1 MYSIKRTSP
10 LLRYGLAVLVV
21 GVALGLKVLLDPVI
35 TQDVPFLLLFGAV
48 MVSAWYGGLGPGLL
62 TMVLAG
68 LATDYLFLRPQDP
81 FAPGVI
87 PLLVFFVEG
96 TLVCL
101 LTEALRTARRR
112 AEASKAEAERDHE
125 RLRRS
130 EEHFRSLVEG
140 MREHA
145 IFTLD
150 PQGRVANW
158 EAERLTGFPAKEVVG
173 EHFSLFFAD
182 DDVEQ
187 DRPQRHLE
195 SAADQDRYGEE
206 VLFARRDGSRFLAS
220 TTTTALRDRRGKLRG
235 FSVVAQDITEQREA
249 EERLEESGALYRN
262 VVEQVAENIF
272 LLDPDTGLILQAN
285 ASLLRSLGYEAGE
298 LRWLTV
304 YDIVAPEDPELDIG
318 YVMEQGHLSI
328 GERRFRR
335 KDGALIDVEVS
346 ASAITYGGR
355 PALCVV
361 AHDVTRR
368 KRVEEALIRSLNV
381 QLALCHTAQILGSS
395 LEWEEIGSRLLEV
408 VRRVSNLTTAVI
420 SVPDEEGE
428 LKIWRSSGLE
438 DLWRQARFAPE
449 ALSARQKVLETRE
462 RRLVSL
468 RHPEDPEERCLVG
481 LYMPLLV
488 RDNLIGVLETYSPE
502 ALIDEG
508 AEMLYSLAS
517 QAASALENARL
528 YTELSER
535 ENQLRKLVGKLIRAQ
550 EEERRRVAYDVHD
563 GLAQTAAAAHQH
575 LQAFAR
581 HHTIRPA
588 EDQAEFDEAV
598 DLVQELV
605 GEARRVIHDL
615 RPTVLD
621 DFGLAAAVRLQVA
634 TLRADGLEIDLEE
647 SLGDGRLPQ
656 EVETTLFRVT
666 QEALT
671 NIRKHARATKARVVL
686 DRPGS
691 AVRLLVSDE
700 GRGFVPNGKT
710 TTNGRGEKVGLSG
723 MRERVSL
730 LGGRFELHSE
740 PGRGTTIE
748 AEIALPETGE
758 GQDREG

>member
-1 MYSIKRTSP
+1 MYSIKSTSP
-10 LLRYGLAVLVV
+10 FLRYGVAVLVV
-21 GVALGLKVLLDPVI
+21 GVAVGIKLLLDPVI
-35 TQDVPFLLLFGAV
+35 PQEVPFLLLFGAV

-68 LATDYLFLRPQDP
+68 LATNYLFLRPQDP
-81 FAPGVI
+81 FASGAI

-125 RLRRS
+125 HLRRS
-130 EEHFRSLVEG
+130 EEHFRSLVE
-140 MREHA
+140 
-145 IFTLD
+145 
-150 PQGRVANW
+150 V
-158 EAERLTGFPAKEVVG
+158 KEV
-173 EHFSLFFAD
+173 
-182 DDVEQ
+182 
-187 DRPQRHLE
+187 
-195 SAADQDRYGEE
+195 
-206 VLFARRDGSRFLAS
+206 
-220 TTTTALRDRRGKLRG
+220 T
-235 FSVVAQDITEQREA
+235 
-249 EERLEESGALYRN
+249 EERLKESEGLYRN

-272 LLDPDTGLILQAN
+272 LLDPDTGLIIQAN

-298 LRWLTV
+298 IRRLTV
-304 YDIVAPEDPELDIG
+304 YDIVAHDRESVDINIG
-318 YVMEQGHLSI
+318 RVWSEGQLSI
-328 GERRFRR
+328 GERRTRR

-346 ASAITYGGR
+346 AGAIAYGGR

-428 LKIWRSSGLE
+428 LSIWRSSGLE
-438 DLWRQARFAPE
+438 DLWRRARFAPE

-462 RRLVSL
+462 RRIL
-468 RHPEDPEERCLVG
+468 RLEYPEDPEARYLVG
-481 LYMPLLV
+481 LYLPLLV
-488 RDNLIGVLETYSPE
+488 RDNLIGVLETYGPD
-502 ALIDEG
+502 AFIDEG

-550 EEERRRVAYDVHD
+550 EEERRRVAYDIHD
-563 GLAQTAAAAHQH
+563 GLAQSAAAAHQH

-581 HHTIRPA
+581 HHTICSA
-588 EDQAEFDEAV
+588 QDQEELDEALE
-598 DLVQELV
+598 LVRELV
-605 GEARRVIHDL
+605 GEARQVIYDL

-656 EVETTLFRVT
+656 EVETTLFRVA

-686 DRPGS
+686 DRPGN

-700 GRGFVPNGKT
+700 GRGFVPKGT
-710 TTNGRGEKVGLSG
+710 ASTNGRGEKVGLSG

-748 AEIALPETGE
+748 AEVELPETGE
-758 GQDREG
+758 ERDHEG

>member
-10 LLRYGLAVLVV
+10 FLRYGVAILVA
-21 GVALGLKVLLDPVI
+21 GVALGIELLLDPVI
-35 TQDVPFLLLFGAV
+35 PQAVPFLLLFGAV

-68 LATDYLFLRPQDP
+68 LATNYLFLRPQDLL
-81 FAPGVI
+81 ASGAI

-125 RLRRS
+125 HLRRN

-158 EAERLTGFPAKEVVG
+158 DAERLTGYTANEIVG
-173 EHFSLFFAD
+173 EHFSVFFTAT
-182 DDVEQ
+182 DVEQ
-187 DRPQRHLE
+187 GKPQRLLE
-195 SAADQDRYGEE
+195 EASGQGRSREE
-206 VLFARRDGSRFLAS
+206 APFVRRDGSRFRAD
-220 TTTTALRDRRGKLRG
+220 TTTTALHDKRGKLRG
-235 FSVVAQDITEQREA
+235 FSVITRDITEQKE
-249 EERLEESGALYRN
+249 
-262 VVEQVAENIF
+262 I
-272 LLDPDTGLILQAN
+272 
-285 ASLLRSLGYEAGE
+285 
-298 LRWLTV
+298 
-304 YDIVAPEDPELDIG
+304 
-318 YVMEQGHLSI
+318 
-328 GERRFRR
+328 
-335 KDGALIDVEVS
+335 
-346 ASAITYGGR
+346 
-355 PALCVV
+355 
-361 AHDVTRR
+361 
-368 KRVEEALIRSLNV
+368 EEALKRSLDV
-381 QLALCHTAQILGSS
+381 QLALYETGRILGSS

-408 VRRVSNLTTAVI
+408 VRRVSNLTAAVI
-420 SVPDEEGE
+420 SVPDERGE
-428 LKIWRSSGLE
+428 LSIWHSSGLE
-438 DLWRQARFAPE
+438 GLWRRARFAPE
-449 ALSARQKVLETRE
+449 ALSARQKVLQTRE
-462 RRLVSL
+462 RCLLRL
-468 RHPEDPEERCLVG
+468 RRPDEPEEYLVG
-481 LYMPLLV
+481 LYLPLLV
-488 RDNLIGVLETYSPE
+488 QDRLIGVLETYGPDAFVE
-502 ALIDEG
+502 EG
-508 AEMLYSLAS
+508 AETLHSLAS

-535 ENQLRKLVGKLIRAQ
+535 ENQLRALVGRLIRAQ
-550 EEERRRVAYDVHD
+550 EEERRRVAYDIHD
-563 GLAQTAAAAHQH
+563 GLAQSAAAAHQH

-581 HHTIRPA
+581 HHTICSA
-588 EDQAEFDEAV
+588 QDQEELDEALE
-598 DLVQELV
+598 LVRELV
-605 GEARRVIHDL
+605 GEARQVIYDL

-686 DRPGS
+686 DRPGN
-691 AVRLLVSDE
+691 VIRLLVSDE
-700 GRGFVPNGKT
+700 GGGFVPKGT
-710 TTNGRGEKVGLSG
+710 ASTNGRGEKVGLSG

-740 PGRGTTIE
+740 PGRGTTIM
-748 AEIALPETGE
+748 AEVELPETGE
-758 GQDREG
+758 EQDHEG